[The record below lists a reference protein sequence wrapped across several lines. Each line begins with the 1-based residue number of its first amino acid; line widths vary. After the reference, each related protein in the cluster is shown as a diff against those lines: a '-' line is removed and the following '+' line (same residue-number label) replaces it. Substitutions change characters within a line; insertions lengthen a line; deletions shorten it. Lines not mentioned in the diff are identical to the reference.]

1 MSPINCVGK
10 TDIGMRRSNN
20 EDAFII
26 RPDLGFMALADGM
39 GGAACGE
46 VASRMFVDIVSKLFS
61 EVDRQSEHA
70 VIQLVK
76 KAFTLANEKMLKQGR
91 ENTAQHGMGCTGELL
106 AFYNYSYILG
116 HVGDS
121 RTYLLRSGRLR
132 QLTKDHS
139 LIQDQ
144 IDSAL
149 ITAAEARTHPL
160 RSVILRAI
168 GINETLV
175 VDIIRGTSQL
185 GDLFLSCSD
194 GLTDRVTDERI
205 QEYLVLPLNL
215 QQRVERLVDA
225 ANEEGGYDNIT
236 VILCE
241 VV

>member
-1 MSPINCVGK
+1 MSPINFAGK

-20 EDAFII
+20 EDAFVI

-39 GGAACGE
+39 GGAASGE
-46 VASRMFVDIVSKLFS
+46 VASRIFVDIVSRLFS
-61 EVDRQSEHA
+61 EADRQSEPA
-70 VIQLVK
+70 IAQLVK
-76 KAFTLANEKMLKQGR
+76 KAFTLANQEMLEQGR
-91 ENTAQHGMGCTGELL
+91 ENTEQHGMGCTGELL
-106 AFYNYSYILG
+106 AFYDYSYILG

-121 RTYLLRSGRLR
+121 RTYLLRSGKLR

-144 IDSAL
+144 IDQAL

-160 RSVILRAI
+160 RSVIMRAI
-168 GINETLV
+168 GVNETLV
-175 VDIIRGTSQL
+175 IDLIRGTSQP

-194 GLTDRVTDERI
+194 GLTDRVMDQHI
-205 QEYLVLPLNL
+205 QEYLAIPLNL
-215 QQRVERLVDA
+215 QRKAEKLVDA

-236 VILCE
+236 VVLSE